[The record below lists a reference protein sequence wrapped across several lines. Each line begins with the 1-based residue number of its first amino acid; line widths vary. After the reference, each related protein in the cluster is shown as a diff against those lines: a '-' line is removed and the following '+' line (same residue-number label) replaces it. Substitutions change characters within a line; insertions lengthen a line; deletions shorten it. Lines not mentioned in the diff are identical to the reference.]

1 MLQVLLAEDHNIV
14 RNGIKMLLE
23 TDEGIN
29 VVAEAVNG
37 VEALAYLATGKKVDI
52 VLADINMPEVDGMM
66 LLKAAKEMNSSA
78 LIVMLSMHDNEKYVT
93 QAFSAGA
100 VGYLLKSVGAEELI
114 FALKHVNAGGKYLC
128 SELSM
133 RLLEKC
139 SQNATANA
147 VRAEV
152 THGFSDRE
160 VEILALIAVGLTN
173 VEISERL
180 FISRRTVE
188 GYRQGLIEK
197 TGSKNTAALVHY
209 AVLNRLIE

>member
-23 TDEGIN
+23 TDEDIN

-66 LLKAAKEMNSSA
+66 LLKAMKEMNSST

-139 SQNATANA
+139 SQNGTRH
-147 VRAEV
+147 VVYPELV
-152 THGFSDRE
+152 HDFSDRE
-160 VEILALIAVGLTN
+160 IEILALIAEGLTN
-173 VEISERL
+173 IEISERI
-180 FISRRTVE
+180 FISKRTVE
-188 GYRQGLIEK
+188 GHRQALIDK
-197 TGSKNTAALVHY
+197 TGSRNTAALIHY
-209 AVLNRLIE
+209 AMLNGLIQ